1 MEIKK
6 ISPNDTWAIRQSV
19 MWPDKPITYVQL
31 EEDENGLHFGVFE
44 NDELLS
50 IVSLFIENDNAQF
63 RKFATQVIHQG
74 KGHGSALLNFLIH
87 ECEKQH
93 IKTLWCNARITA
105 YPFYQKFGFEIVSDT
120 WTKDGIEFVK
130 MSKTLKTQI

>member
-6 ISPNDTWAIRQSV
+6 ISPSDTWSIRQSV
-19 MWPDKPITYVQL
+19 MWHDKPLTYVQL
-31 EEDENGLHFGVFE
+31 AEDENGLHYGVFE
-44 NDELLS
+44 NAELLS
-50 IVSLFIENDNAQF
+50 VISLFIENENAQF
-63 RKFATQVIHQG
+63 RKFATQVTHQG

-87 ECEKQH
+87 ECEKKQ
-93 IKTLWCNARITA
+93 IKNLWCNARTSA
-105 YPFYQKFGFEIVSDT
+105 YPFYQKFGFEIVSET

>member
-6 ISPNDTWAIRQSV
+6 ISPEDTWAIRHSV

-31 EEDENGLHFGVFE
+31 EEDNNGLHFGVFE

-74 KGHGSALLNFLIH
+74 KGHGSALLNFLIQ
-87 ECEKQH
+87 ECEKKH

-105 YPFYQKFGFEIVSDT
+105 YPFYQKFGFEIVSET

-130 MSKTLKTQI
+130 MSKTISN